1 MSRDLHPAVLKEKT
15 YQPEKWSNFHRYIV
29 LLEVAGKRPGQIAD
43 IVGVSNAR
51 VSVILNDARADLDR
65 VQLGGAIADRMTD
78 ITSKLEMYAHESL
91 DIIMEEM
98 REVNNKPEL
107 RSKNAFGILAAAGYG
122 AVNKHQVEQPPELP
136 KEMADAMISV
146 AQELKEHEFT
156 YKFVEPEMSEEE
168 TEF

>member
-91 DIIMEEM
+91 DIIMEEI
-98 REVNNKPEL
+98 L
-107 RSKNAFGILAAAGYG
+107 RDAEIAKAYIEIDKKKKLFPFGNTA
-122 AVNKHQVEQPPELP
+122 
-136 KEMADAMISV
+136 
-146 AQELKEHEFT
+146 
-156 YKFVEPEMSEEE
+156 
-168 TEF
+168 